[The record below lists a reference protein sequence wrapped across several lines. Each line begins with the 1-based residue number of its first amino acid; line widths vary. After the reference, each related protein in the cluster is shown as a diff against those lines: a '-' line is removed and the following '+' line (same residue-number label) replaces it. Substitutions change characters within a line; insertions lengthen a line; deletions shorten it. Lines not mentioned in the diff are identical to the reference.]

1 MAGEARLDSV
11 ESDTSLA
18 SRENNSAPEEQAASR
33 LAEGRRRADNQGGM
47 SLLAYAVRKAVGALV
62 VLLTVIW
69 LLQFGVY
76 HAIPL
81 SPRVSHPLEP
91 LPDYFLQFR
100 DLVHQWNV
108 AALQMGLALAL
119 LLGLGGAW
127 RLRKRR
133 T

>member
-1 MAGEARLDSV
+1 
-11 ESDTSLA
+11 
-18 SRENNSAPEEQAASR
+18 
-33 LAEGRRRADNQGGM
+33 M
-47 SLLAYAVRKAVGALV
+47 SLLAYAVRRAVGALV
-62 VLLTVIW
+62 VLLIVVW

-108 AALQMGLALAL
+108 AALQMGLVLAL